1 MKMKKL
7 NIMLVAGLGSLLFI
21 GCTSNQPSFD
31 PSNKEIKTVDGKHYM
46 VPAGASASSYA
57 VSSKVI
63 KRYQE
68 FGVSDC
74 QDGDITWEDQK
85 TADAV
90 NAVMRNGNKSEG
102 IAIYQKAASEGKIGC
117 ASPLSDEEY
126 KSYLKK

>member
-1 MKMKKL
+1 MKKL
-7 NIMLVAGLGSLLFI
+7 NIMLVASLGSLLFI

-31 PSNKEIKTVDGKHYM
+31 PSNKEIKTVDGKHYS
-46 VPAGASASSYA
+46 VPYGTSTSSYA

-63 KRYQE
+63 KRFQE

-85 TADAV
+85 TADAI

-102 IAIYQKAASEGKIGC
+102 ITIYHKAASEGKIGC
-117 ASPLSDEEY
+117 ASPLSDKEY
-126 KSYLKK
+126 QAYLKQ